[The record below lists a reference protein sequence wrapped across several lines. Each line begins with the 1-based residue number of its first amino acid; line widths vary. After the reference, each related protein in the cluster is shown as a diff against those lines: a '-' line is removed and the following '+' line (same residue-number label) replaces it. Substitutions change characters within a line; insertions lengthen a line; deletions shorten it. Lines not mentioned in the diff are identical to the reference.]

1 MPDAQVIML
10 AHMIGDGSCVK
21 NQPIRYASIDEANL
35 AAVTISAAHFGVTA
49 VRDEYPAARVST
61 LRLPAPYRVARGR
74 RNPIAAWLDRL
85 GLFGLRS
92 HEKFVPKDIFALPN
106 DQVALFLRHLWAT
119 DGSVRWNQSIDHG
132 QNHTRIDKPSAQSTT
147 SSSCYSVWVC
157 SRGAPVR
164 KSGYRDCWHLYI
176 DRAENQARFL
186 EASVCTAC
194 ALSLRERY
202 CQATLASAVPV
213 PTRYPRKCGAKSEKR

>member
-1 MPDAQVIML
+1 ML

-92 HEKFVPKDIFALPN
+92 YEKFVPKDVFALPN

-132 QNHTRIDKPSAQSTT
+132 QIYYAST
-147 SSSCYSVWVC
+147 SRRLVDDLMQLLLRFGVC
-157 SRGAPVR
+157 SRVAPVR

-186 EASVCTAC
+186 RSIGVHGVRAESA
-194 ALSLRERY
+194 REV
-202 CQATLASAVPV
+202 LAKLDTRIGRPGADTIPKEVWTQNRTSAD
-213 PTRYPRKCGAKSEKR
+213 C